1 MNKKAIAIIA
11 SLTVLVIAGVVGI
24 LWWRGHLK
32 NNSQE
37 AWRAV
42 LKNCAT
48 SNLLGSN
55 VVYFGASNR
64 VGPGSIWRK
73 ATDGSYRLFYELSD
87 LESDDEKRK
96 KLVILNNDVSCQ
108 GDATSDWSIKVG
120 LPFESSAIALK
131 ADVSADL
138 KMARNVKVA
147 ITAYAMDELKEGL
160 FEDVIR
166 NNPRLNQTP
175 GVFVIAENAI
185 RVNGFSADFTFTEDV
200 ANQIRPKY
208 DNNYI
213 SLKEGATLKSDWTSK
228 TNLKMTATDPFYIL
242 AGFSNVTFN
251 KSGNGIVVAMAG
263 PVQGNKVPALGSE
276 RVTNTATE
284 ANRQINAA
292 LGTNLLNPPNV
303 TVKPSNDGSL
313 VLVGSVSTPEER
325 EKVEKIVKSVPDVAV
340 VRNQVKIDQ
349 RFVVR

>member
-1 MNKKAIAIIA
+1 
-11 SLTVLVIAGVVGI
+11 LTVLVIAGVVGI

-48 SNLLGSN
+48 SNLLGSD

-73 ATDGSYRLFYELSD
+73 AADGSYRLFYELSD

-251 KSGNGIVVAMAG
+251 KSG
-263 PVQGNKVPALGSE
+263 
-276 RVTNTATE
+276 TE
-284 ANRQINAA
+284 SWLRWRDRCKAIRRQPWAA
-292 LGTNLLNPPNV
+292 RG
-303 TVKPSNDGSL
+303 
-313 VLVGSVSTPEER
+313 
-325 EKVEKIVKSVPDVAV
+325 
-340 VRNQVKIDQ
+340 
-349 RFVVR
+349 